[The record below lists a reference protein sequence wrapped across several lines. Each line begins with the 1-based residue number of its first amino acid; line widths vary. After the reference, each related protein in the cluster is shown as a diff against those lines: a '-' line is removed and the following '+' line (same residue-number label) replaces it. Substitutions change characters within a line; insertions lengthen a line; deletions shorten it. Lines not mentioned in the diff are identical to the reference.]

1 MAIKKDRSLF
11 DNTVALTPRMPVKR
25 RRRPN
30 YSFRSAS
37 PLHSLWFTMIFLLAY
52 ELMVAFLGPALSS
65 MSFEEIPGLV
75 VSFVWVYEL
84 LGWFGFSG
92 RLQWLLCPLFVVL
105 VLLGVHFADKKR
117 RAPMQRYDLPLMFAE
132 SFCWALPLLVIA
144 LIADRFS
151 SSGGY
156 VPADEP
162 VSVFNC
168 IKAFVCSAEMGE
180 STNIFIELIAGIGAG
195 IYEELFFRQIL
206 YVGLFLFTTRLLD
219 LSREFGAFFAVVV
232 SSVVF
237 SLHHNILYVQGSYLP
252 GEEFVAS
259 VFLFRVFAGFYLTVI
274 FANRGFG
281 IAAGAHCFHNILAV
295 LFN

>member
-1 MAIKKDRSLF
+1 MATKKDRSLF
-11 DNTVALTPRMPVKR
+11 DNTVSLTPRMPVKR
-25 RRRPN
+25 RRRTT
-30 YSFRSAS
+30 YFFRSAL

-75 VSFVWVYEL
+75 VSFVWVYDL

-92 RLQWLLCPLFVVL
+92 RLQWLLCPVFVIVVL
-105 VLLGVHFADKKR
+105 LAVHFADKKK

-132 SFCWALPLLVIA
+132 SFFWALPLLVVA

-151 SSGGY
+151 SPGGY
-156 VPADEP
+156 VPAQEP
-162 VSVFNC
+162 VAFVNGL
-168 IKAFVCSAEMGE
+168 KAFVCSSSLGE
-180 STNIFIELIAGIGAG
+180 SANVFIELIAGIGAG

-206 YVGLFLFTTRLLD
+206 YVGLFLFTTKLLD

-237 SLHHNILYVQGSYLP
+237 SLHHNILYIQGSYLP

-259 VFLFRVFAGFYLTVI
+259 VFMFRVFAGFYLTVI

-281 IAAGAHCFHNILAV
+281 IAAGAHCFHNIMAV
-295 LFN
+295 LLN